1 MKLIMA
7 PMRGLTDQ
15 VFRRT
20 YTDFFG
26 GLDLAVAPFISMM
39 DRNSLPREDFSDLE
53 PKSEGKIPVVPQLLG
68 NHAGALVNYARLLKA
83 QGFEEVNWNLACPHG
98 VVSERKKGAGLLPFP
113 DRIAAILDHY
123 FEDPILPLSLKVRLG
138 HRDERE
144 LLRLLPL
151 FSRYPLA
158 SLTVHPRIAAD
169 GYTGALRLSM
179 LDEILG
185 STSLPVIYS
194 GEIKTAGDLFALKA
208 RFPGIKSWMLGRG
221 LLADP
226 FLPEKIRGMAGER
239 DGDRRLVKEFLLALA
254 QDYSR
259 AFRNEGN
266 ALTRLKGLWSYLG
279 DFFDLDA
286 QLKKKIGKSKHLED
300 FLRFLERL

>member
-1 MKLIMA
+1 MKLILA

-15 VFRRT
+15 VFRRV

-26 GLDLAVAPFISMM
+26 GLDLVVAPFISMM
-39 DRNSLPREDFSDLE
+39 DKNPPPREDFTDLE

-83 QGFEEVNWNLACPHG
+83 QGFGEVNWNLACPHG

-123 FEDPILPLSLKVRLG
+123 FEDPVLSLSLKVRLG
-138 HRDERE
+138 HQDERE

-151 FSRYPLA
+151 FSRYPLV

-169 GYTGALRLSM
+169 GYSGALRLSM
-179 LDEILG
+179 LEEILD

-194 GEIKTAGDLFALKA
+194 GEIKTAGDFHALKA

-226 FLPEKIRGMAGER
+226 FLPEKIRGKIGER
-239 DGDRRLVKEFLLALA
+239 EGSRQLVKEFLLILA

-266 ALTRLKGLWSYLG
+266 ALARIKALWCYLG
-279 DFFDLDA
+279 DFFHPEA
-286 QLKKKIGKSKHLED
+286 QLCRKISKARHLEE
-300 FLRFLERL
+300 FFERME